1 MSDKELQVQQ
11 KMEAPQSGEPTK
23 PERCFIPAVDIY
35 ETEAAVTLLAE
46 MPGVAKDGVEINLE
60 NDILTV
66 KGHKAADGGSGER
79 SLLNEFET
87 GHYLRRFTIAETI
100 DQGRIAATMTDGVL
114 TLVLPKVEPARP
126 KKIEVKL
133 G

>member
-1 MSDKELQVQQ
+1 MSDKEMQVQQ

-35 ETEAAVTLLAE
+35 ETEEAVTLLAE

-60 NDILTV
+60 NDTLTV
-66 KGHKAADGGSGER
+66 KGHKAANGGSDER
-79 SLLNEFET
+79 SLLREFET

-100 DQGRIAATMTDGVL
+100 NQEKIAATMSDGVL
-114 TLVLPKVEPARP
+114 TLVLPKVEPAKP
-126 KKIEVKL
+126 KKIEVQC